1 MQQTWRWF
9 GPNDPVSLADAR
21 QAGAEGIVSAL
32 HQFPSSEEWPIDA
45 IRARQAEIAA
55 AGLTWTVVESVNV
68 SEAIKTGGPLSAAHT
83 VAYIKTLENLAAC
96 GLHTVCY
103 NFMPVLDWLRT
114 DLAYPMPDGSLSMRF
129 HEPTLAAFDLHILQ
143 RPGAEADWTDDQQR
157 QARAIFDAM
166 TPAELDRLTGIVL
179 ASLPGTQGR
188 YSLEY
193 VRGAIAHYQ
202 QLGESGLRANYRHFL
217 RTVAPAAEELGM
229 RLCVHPDD
237 PPRSYLGLPR
247 IVSTESDLAW
257 VLDQSPEYANG
268 ITFCAGSL
276 GVRADN
282 RLLAM
287 AERFA
292 PRTHF
297 LHLRATR
304 REGPSAPASHSF
316 HEAPHLAG
324 DVDIVGLMRVFVAEK
339 RRRQL
344 TEEPANIPFRPDH
357 GNRMLTDLTRDN
369 VPGYPAV
376 GRLKGLAELR
386 GVLTT
391 LETLL

>member
-9 GPNDPVSLADAR
+9 GPTDPVTLADAR

-32 HQFPSSEEWPIDA
+32 HHFPSGEVWPVEA
-45 IRARQAEIAA
+45 IRQRQAEIAA

-68 SEAIKTGGPLSAAHT
+68 SEAIKTGGTLSAAHT
-83 VAYIKTLENLAAC
+83 VAYIETLENLAAC
-96 GLHTVCY
+96 GLKTVCY

-157 QARAIFDAM
+157 QAREIFHSM

-179 ASLPGTQGR
+179 AGLPGTQGR

-193 VRGAIAHYQ
+193 VRSAIAQYQ

-217 RTVAPAAEELGM
+217 RTVSPAAEELGM

-268 ITFCAGSL
+268 ITFCSGSL

-391 LETLL
+391 LETFL

>member
-9 GPNDPVSLADAR
+9 GPADPVTLADAR

-32 HQFPSSEEWPIDA
+32 HQFPSGEVWPVEA
-45 IRARQAEIAA
+45 IRERQAEIAA
-55 AGLTWTVVESVNV
+55 AGLPWSVVESVNV
-68 SEAIKTGGPLSAAHT
+68 SEAIKTNGPLCPAHT
-83 VAYIKTLENLAAC
+83 VACIETLANLAAC
-96 GLHTVCY
+96 GLKTVCY

-129 HEPTLAAFDLHILQ
+129 HEPTLAAFDLFVLK
-143 RPGAEADWTDDQQR
+143 RPGAQADWTEDEQR

-166 TPAELDRLTGIVL
+166 SPTELDRLTGIVL
-179 ASLPGTQGR
+179 AGLPGTQGR

-193 VRGAIAHYQ
+193 VRGEIARYQ
-202 QLGESGLRANYRHFL
+202 ELGEAGLRANYRQFL
-217 RTVAPAAEELGM
+217 RAVSPAAEELGI

-247 IVSTESDLAW
+247 IVSTEADLAW

-268 ITFCAGSL
+268 ITFCSGSL

-282 RLLAM
+282 RLVAM

-297 LHLRATR
+297 VHLRATR
-304 REGPSAPASHSF
+304 REGTAAAAARSF

-357 GNRMLTDLTRDN
+357 GNRMLTDLGREN

-386 GVLTT
+386 GVLAAVEA
-391 LETLL
+391 LV

>member
-9 GPNDPVSLADAR
+9 GPSDPVTLADAR

-32 HQFPSSEEWPIDA
+32 HQFPSGEVWPVEA
-45 IRARQAEIAA
+45 IRARQAEIAD
-55 AGLTWTVVESVNV
+55 AGLTWSVVESVNI
-68 SEAIKTGGPLSAAHT
+68 SEAIKTGSPLCQAHLQ
-83 VAYIKTLENLAAC
+83 AYIQTLANLAAC

-114 DLAYPMPDGSLSMRF
+114 DLAFPLPDGSLSMRF
-129 HEPTLAAFDLHILQ
+129 HEPTLAAFDLYVLE
-143 RPGAEADWTDDQQR
+143 RPGAEADWTDDEQR
-157 QARAIFDAM
+157 QARAIFEAM
-166 TPAELDRLTGIVL
+166 SPAELDRLTGIVL
-179 ASLPGTQGR
+179 AGLPGTQGR
-188 YSLEY
+188 YSLDY
-193 VRGAIAHYQ
+193 VRTAIAQYQ
-202 QLGESGLRANYRHFL
+202 QLGEAGLRANYRHFL
-217 RTVAPAAEELGM
+217 RTVAPVAEELGM

-247 IVSTESDLAW
+247 IVSTEADLAW

-268 ITFCAGSL
+268 ITFCSGSL

-282 RLLAM
+282 RLGAM

-297 LHLRATR
+297 VHLRATR
-304 REGPSAPASHSF
+304 REGSSGTAARSF

-324 DVDIVGLMRVFVAEK
+324 DVDIVALMRIFVAEK

-344 TEEPANIPFRPDH
+344 TEEPANIPFRADH
-357 GNRMLTDLTRDN
+357 GNRMLTDLDRDN

-386 GVLTT
+386 GVLAAVES
-391 LETLL
+391 LV